1 MVNYLHISLGK
12 QKEIVPG
19 PWHDL
24 VGVGCHAVLKTVLLF
39 CLNILLMLHMG
50 LPWLGYSSHC
60 GVFFFFYSCP
70 IVVTQQ

>member
-24 VGVGCHAVLKTVLLF
+24 VGVGCHPVLKSELLF
-39 CLNILLMLHMG
+39 CLNVLVILHMILF
-50 LPWLGYSSHC
+50 LPEYSSLC
-60 GVFFFFYSCP
+60 GIFFSAVP
-70 IVVTQQ
+70 